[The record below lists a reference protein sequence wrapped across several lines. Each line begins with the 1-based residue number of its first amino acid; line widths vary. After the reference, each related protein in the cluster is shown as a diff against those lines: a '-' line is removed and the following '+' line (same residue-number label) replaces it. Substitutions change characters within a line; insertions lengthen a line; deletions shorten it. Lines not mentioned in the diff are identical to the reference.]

1 MPACAR
7 WLLETVKLGFR
18 PATLQRP
25 EVSEW
30 KCGTRTVPR
39 VSLFKLARWKM
50 DSDNHLGHQALD
62 VAVTFII
69 VIAIWVIAHV
79 YNSAYWY
86 NRNLAMI
93 ANIERQFLRQSDLR
107 EIHYY
112 WGKHRRSNSMI
123 RHLKLQKWLAL
134 GIAALVLGIQFNTTM
149 LPVVRNCFSGF
160 QAQNF
165 LPWIAAAVGGGV
177 WYLQHR
183 HSAKK
188 FREFL
193 ENSNSP
199 GKRVDTT
206 GIKYGAG
213 HPTDE

>member
-1 MPACAR
+1 MPEFDSEKAR
-7 WLLETVKLGFR
+7 SDFLIAMYNQLMNDINRHIVVVWQSVTALLGAF
-18 PATLQRP
+18 AA
-25 EVSEW
+25 W
-30 KCGTRTVPR
+30 
-39 VSLFKLARWKM
+39 SLIEKNII
-50 DSDNHLGHQALD
+50 SLD

-79 YNSAYWY
+79 YDSAYWY

-112 WGKHRRSNSMI
+112 WGKHRQSYSMI

-134 GIAALVLGIQFNTTM
+134 GIAGLVLGIQFNTTM
-149 LPVVRNCFSGF
+149 LPLLRNCFAGS

-165 LPWIAAAVGGGV
+165 LPWITAAVGGYI
-177 WYLQHR
+177 WYQQHH

-188 FREFL
+188 YREFL
-193 ENSNSP
+193 HNSP
-199 GKRVDTT
+199 GKAVDTT
-206 GIKYGAG
+206 GIEYGVG
-213 HPTDE
+213 HPTDVE